1 LVSSKHEPNRGAALV
16 IFVRHNVFWF
26 SSTKISV
33 ATEAAKARRQ
43 RVGTFA
49 LSRAQRWTI

>member
-1 LVSSKHEPNRGAALV
+1 V